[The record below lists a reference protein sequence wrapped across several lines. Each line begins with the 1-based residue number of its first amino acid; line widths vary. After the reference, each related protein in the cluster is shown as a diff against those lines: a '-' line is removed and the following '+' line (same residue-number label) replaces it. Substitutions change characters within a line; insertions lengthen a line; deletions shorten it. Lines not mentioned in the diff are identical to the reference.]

1 MTYQMIAFD
10 MDGTLLQA
18 DHTIAPDSLTAIAE
32 ASQAGKTVVLS
43 TGRAL
48 SELAAH
54 LPLLPSV
61 RYGVLASGGLV
72 YDFHEGAV
80 LDKIALAASVVAQVG
95 QVLQDEDV
103 FVLVMRDGQGFVQ
116 SDQFDRIGDY
126 HMAAFAQL
134 YTDTA
139 QFVDSLAA
147 LLGQGEF
154 EKINL
159 YFKTEALREHYYQ
172 VFSQYEVSLA
182 RADRAGLELTAQ
194 GADKGEGLSS
204 LCQHLN
210 LDLSQVIAVGDADN
224 DEPAFRRAGLGL
236 AMANANDLIKS
247 LAGGLVAD
255 NNSGGC
261 AQAVRDYLLADQ

>member
-10 MDGTLLQA
+10 MDGTLLRSDQ
-18 DHTIAPDSLTAIAE
+18 TIDPDSLAAIAE
-32 ASQAGKTVVLS
+32 ASQAGKVVALS

-72 YDFHEGAV
+72 YDFHEGLV
-80 LDKIALAASVVAQVG
+80 LAKKALPAPVIHQIG
-95 QVLQDEDV
+95 QLLAIEDL
-103 FVLVMRDGQGFVQ
+103 FCLVMRDGQGFVQ
-116 SDQFDRIGDY
+116 SDQFERIGDY

-139 QFVDSLAA
+139 QFVDSLGA

-159 YFKTEALREHYYQ
+159 YFKTEELREHYYQ
-172 VFSQYEVSLA
+172 FFSQYEVSIA
-182 RADRAGLELTAQ
+182 KAEISGLELTAQ
-194 GADKGEGLSS
+194 GADKGEGLAS
-204 LCQHLN
+204 LCRHLN
-210 LDLSQVIAVGDADN
+210 LALSQVIAVGDADN
-224 DEPAFRRAGLGL
+224 DEPAFRRVGLGL

-247 LAGGLVAD
+247 LAGTIVAD

-261 AQAVRDYLLADQ
+261 AQAIRDHLLAD